1 MKGTCIYC
9 EFPITYVV
17 IFDKGDEFT
26 EGIKQF
32 AHDHNLAASRIT
44 AIGSFSDVVLGYFDR
59 QRMGF
64 KEIPVAEQVEVLS
77 LVGDISLENDEP
89 RVHVHAVVGKSDGSA
104 MGGHLLKAHVWPT
117 LEVLVTE
124 SPGHLRRAYDPETRL
139 MLIDIQAEPEPA
151 RLMESEVI

>member
-1 MKGTCIYC
+1 
-9 EFPITYVV
+9 
-17 IFDKGDEFT
+17 
-26 EGIKQF
+26 
-32 AHDHNLAASRIT
+32 
-44 AIGSFSDVVLGYFDR
+44 
-59 QRMGF
+59 MGF